1 MVLPQSKLFLQD
13 NFKKMFR
20 QQEVKAENGTR
31 HFTTNKNKR
40 TAHKPPP
47 ADADGCLIK
56 RQATVPNC

>member
-1 MVLPQSKLFLQD
+1 
-13 NFKKMFR
+13 MFR
-20 QQEVKAENGTR
+20 WQEVKAENGTR
-31 HFTTNKNKR
+31 HFATNKNKR